1 MTLGASSLGP
11 YRGVE
16 SRNML
21 REIRSGAVLATLAVL
36 VSTCRVSSAA
46 CPPTNPDIAIYG
58 VELGD
63 PLSAALQLGSGYELV
78 EDESGLPLAVFTNAA
93 ESEVLKLYKHHG
105 DKSGSFREAE
115 VLATGDL
122 ESDVD
127 ATVLDTPHFRTGRG
141 VKLGLSRKEVLDR
154 FGPCAAT
161 GSTESGADVIRY
173 EITDITTSDLLKAQ
187 NMPLYYAE
195 YAFEQDKLVRFVFGF
210 SYP

>member
-1 MTLGASSLGP
+1 MAEWAMRLGRLAASL
-11 YRGVE
+11 
-16 SRNML
+16 L
-21 REIRSGAVLATLAVL
+21 VL
-36 VSTCRVSSAA
+36 VAGTGIASAA
-46 CPPTNPDIAIYG
+46 CLPTNPDIAIYG

-63 PLSAALQLGSGYELV
+63 PLSAALQLGSSYELV
-78 EDESGLPLAVFTNAA
+78 EDDGGLPFAVFTNAA
-93 ESEVLKLYKHHG
+93 ETEVLKLYKHHG
-105 DKSGSFREAE
+105 DKSGSFREVE

-141 VKLGLSRKEVLDR
+141 IKLGLSRKEVVDR

-161 GSTESGADVIRY
+161 GNTETGADVIRY
-173 EITDITTSDLLKAQ
+173 EITDIATSDLLKAQ

>member
-1 MTLGASSLGP
+1 MRLLVASMANGKMRVFCPMVALFM
-11 YRGVE
+11 V
-16 SRNML
+16 
-21 REIRSGAVLATLAVL
+21 AATPH
-36 VSTCRVSSAA
+36 STSAA
-46 CPPTNPDIAIYG
+46 CLPTNPDIAIYG

-63 PLSAALQLGSGYELV
+63 PLSAALQLGSSYELV
-78 EDESGLPLAVFTNAA
+78 EDESGLPHAVFTNAA

-105 DKSGSFREAE
+105 DKSGSFREVE

-122 ESDVD
+122 DSDVD
-127 ATVLDTPHFRTGRG
+127 ATVLDTPQFRSGRG
-141 VKLGLSRKEVLDR
+141 IKLGLSRKEVVDR

-161 GSTESGADVIRY
+161 GSTEGGADVIRY
-173 EITDITTSDLLKAQ
+173 EITDIAGSDLLKAQ

>member
-1 MTLGASSLGP
+1 MANGTMRISWIVVAFISA
-11 YRGVE
+11 V
-16 SRNML
+16 ML
-21 REIRSGAVLATLAVL
+21 AQPA
-36 VSTCRVSSAA
+36 SAA
-46 CPPTNPDIAIYG
+46 CLPTNPDIAIYG

-78 EDESGLPLAVFTNAA
+78 EDESELPHAVFTNAA
-93 ESEVLKLYKHHG
+93 ETEVLKLFKHYG
-105 DKSGSFREAE
+105 DKSGAFREAE
-115 VLATGDL
+115 VLATADL

-127 ATVLDTPHFRTGRG
+127 ATVLDTPQFRSRRG
-141 VKLGLSRKEVLDR
+141 ITLGLSRKEVVDR

-161 GSTESGADVIRY
+161 GNTETGADVIRY
-173 EITDITTSDLLKAQ
+173 EITDIATSDLLKAQ